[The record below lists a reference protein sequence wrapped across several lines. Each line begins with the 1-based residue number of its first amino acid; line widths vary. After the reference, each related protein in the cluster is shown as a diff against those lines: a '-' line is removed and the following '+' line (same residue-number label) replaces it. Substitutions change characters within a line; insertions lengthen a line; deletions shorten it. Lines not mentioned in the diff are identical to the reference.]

1 MAKFKDV
8 EINPNYP
15 LLEESILKFWKSN
28 NIFDE
33 LNKNSNDLPKY
44 VYYDGPITA
53 NGIPHYGHA
62 LTWTMKDLF
71 PRYYTMKG
79 FFVERNIGWDCQGI
93 LVEYEVEKKLGFKHK
108 SDVEKMG
115 VDKFNHECRNS
126 VLSYRSKMVEYE
138 TRLGRWIDHSK
149 EYATMDSSYIESMW
163 WGIKTLHEK
172 GLLYEGHKVVAYSTR
187 SGMTLST
194 HEVADGGYS
203 EVIDPAVIVKFKL
216 DHEPNTFLL
225 AFTTT
230 PWTLPG
236 NLLLA
241 IGKKIEYIKVK
252 YNSEIFIVAKE
263 RVAEIFKGKDNY
275 EVLENVSADSLI
287 GKSYVPLFP
296 YYINKKNDGAFEIVY
311 ADHVN
316 IEEGTGIVHLA
327 PYGQED
333 FDILMKLKIPI
344 FDYITETGE
353 FTHDIPEYSGQFYK
367 KANKNII
374 LDLQKSDKLFEH
386 FDYAHQMPI
395 DYRTREPLIYK
406 PITSWYIK
414 VGDIKGRLLSEAK
427 KVHIVPDSGKA
438 RFVNWIEN
446 ARDWS
451 LSRRRFWGTPLP
463 IWINDKTKD
472 IKIVGSFK
480 ELEELSGKKL
490 GDNFDP
496 HKPFVDDITWEKDGG
511 TYKRV
516 PEVIDVWFD
525 SGSMPYARY
534 HYPFENIDLF
544 NSAYPA
550 QYISESDDQIRLWF
564 YTMFV
569 LGVALFDKSPFENV
583 IVTGMLG
590 DEDGKKMSKSKG
602 NYPPIEEVFEKY
614 GSDILRYF
622 LLTSPL
628 TKMEPARFSYRIL
641 LETQKEFFTTL
652 WNSYRYFVTYANLND
667 FKPTPGFNGVGGSN
681 ILDNW
686 ILIKFDELTISMN
699 AGMDKYDVMSATKLL
714 APFVMD
720 LSTWYIRRSRDRISS
735 GDSSALN
742 ILYLML
748 VGLAKL
754 IAPFMPFL
762 SEEIYLNLSS
772 CDANALKSVHMT
784 DYPVADNTVQSA
796 SVNKILGD
804 MEVARKI
811 ASIGNAVRKETGIPI
826 RQPLSLLRIVGTK
839 KLQDDITN
847 LLLDELNVKKIEF
860 TDVYI
865 TSDDYAA
872 DWKGRKDDVP
882 STLGV
887 YFNVKLSEDLKL
899 EGTVREII
907 REIQKLR
914 KEAGVKWDDLIEVT
928 YPNKENYERAVKKH
942 IDDIKSK
949 TLSKTLEIGEKF
961 EIKGP

>member
-1 MAKFKDV
+1 MAKFKEV

-15 LLEESILKFWKSN
+15 LIEESILELWKSN
-28 NIFDE
+28 YIFE
-33 LNKNSNDLPKY
+33 KLNNASKDFPKY

-53 NGIPHYGHA
+53 NGAPHYGHA

-79 FFVERNIGWDCQGI
+79 FSVERNIGWDCQGI

-115 VDKFNHECRNS
+115 VDKFNKECRSS
-126 VLSYRSKMVEYE
+126 VLSYRGKMVEYE
-138 TRLGRWIDHSK
+138 TKLGRWIDHSK
-149 EYATMDSSYIESMW
+149 EYSTMDASYIESAW
-163 WGIKTLHEK
+163 WAIKKLHEK

-203 EVIDPAVIVKFKL
+203 EVVDPAVTIMFEL
-216 DHEPNTFLL
+216 EDEPNTYMLGW
-225 AFTTT
+225 TTT

-236 NLLLA
+236 NLMLA
-241 IGKKIEYIKVK
+241 IGKKVEYVKVEYDGK
-252 YNSEIFIVAKE
+252 LYIVA
-263 RVAEIFKGKDNY
+263 RDR
-275 EVLENVSADSLI
+275 VLEVFKEKTDYKILEIVMRESLI
-287 GKSYVPLFP
+287 GKKYRPLFD
-296 YYINKKNDGAFEIVY
+296 YYKNKSEEGAFKIIY

-316 IEEGTGIVHLA
+316 TDEGTGIVHLA

-333 FDILMKLKIPI
+333 FDIFMKLGISL
-344 FDYITETGE
+344 FDYISETGE
-353 FTHDIPEYSGQFYK
+353 FTADIPEYQGQFYK

-374 LDLQKSDKLFEH
+374 SDLELAGKLFAH
-386 FDYAHQMPI
+386 SDYAHQMPI
-395 DYRTREPLIYK
+395 DYRTKEPLIYK
-406 PITSWYIK
+406 PITSWYVGVGAIK
-414 VGDIKGRLLSEAK
+414 EKLLSEAK
-427 KVHIVPDSGKA
+427 GVHIVPDAGKA

-463 IWINDKTKD
+463 IWVNDKTKD
-472 IKIVGSFK
+472 VKIIGSFK

-490 GDNFDP
+490 SDNFDP
-496 HKPFVDDITWEKDGG
+496 HKPFVDEITWEEGGG

-525 SGSMPYARY
+525 SGSMPFARY
-534 HYPFENIDLF
+534 HYPFENADLF
-544 NSAYPA
+544 NSNYPA
-550 QYISESDDQIRLWF
+550 DYISESDDQIRLWF

-569 LGVALFDKSPFENV
+569 LGVALFDKSPFKNV

-614 GSDILRYF
+614 GSDMLRYF

-667 FKPTPGFNGVGGSN
+667 FKASDEPAKN
-681 ILDNW
+681 ILDKW
-686 ILIKFDELTISMN
+686 IN
-699 AGMDKYDVMSATKLL
+699 ARYLEFVAGVTKGMDEYDVMSASKLF

-735 GDSSALN
+735 GDSESLN
-742 ILYLML
+742 TLYKML
-748 VGLAKL
+748 VGLSKL
-754 IAPFMPFL
+754 ASPFITFL
-762 SEEIYLNLSS
+762 PEEIYQNLVVNYDES
-772 CDANALKSVHMT
+772 ALKSVHMT
-784 DYPVADNTVQSA
+784 AYPKVEREL
-796 SVNKILGD
+796 NKEELEILKT
-804 MEVARKI
+804 MEVVRNI
-811 ASIGNAVRKETGIPI
+811 CSTGNSIRKETGIPI
-826 RQPLSLLRIVGTK
+826 RQPLASMIVK
-839 KLQDDITN
+839 NADALSPEYVEIIK
-847 LLLDELNVKKIEF
+847 DELNVKEVKFEKGEAKNEVEVLFDTNI
-860 TDVYI
+860 TD
-865 TSDDYAA
+865 
-872 DWKGRKDDVP
+872 
-882 STLGV
+882 
-887 YFNVKLSEDLKL
+887 DLLL
-899 EGTVREII
+899 EGISREII

-914 KEAGVKWDDLIEVT
+914 KEAGVNWDDLVDVI
-928 YPNKENYERAVKKH
+928 YPNKENYEKAVK
-942 IDDIKSK
+942 IYADDIKSK
-949 TLSKTLEIGEKF
+949 TLSKNLELGSEF
-961 EIKGP
+961 SIKGP

>member
-1 MAKFKDV
+1 MAKFKEV

-15 LLEESILKFWKSN
+15 LIEESILEFWKTN
-28 NIFDE
+28 NIFEKLTDTS
-33 LNKNSNDLPKY
+33 KDFPKY

-53 NGIPHYGHA
+53 NGAPHYGHA

-115 VDKFNHECRNS
+115 VDKFNQECRSS
-126 VLSYRSKMVEYE
+126 VLSFRGKMVEYE
-138 TRLGRWIDHSK
+138 TKLGRWIDHSK
-149 EYATMDSSYIESMW
+149 EYSTMDSSYIESAW
-163 WGIKTLHEK
+163 WAIKQLHEK

-203 EVIDPAVIVKFKL
+203 EIVDPAVTIMFELV
-216 DHEPNTFLL
+216 DEPNTYLL
-225 AFTTT
+225 GWTTT

-236 NLLLA
+236 NLMLA
-241 IGKKIEYIKVK
+241 IGKKIEYVKVEYGGK
-252 YNSEIFIVAKE
+252 FYILAKD
-263 RVAEIFKGKDNY
+263 R
-275 EVLENVSADSLI
+275 VLEVFKEKTDYKIIEIVMRESLI
-287 GKSYVPLFP
+287 DKKYRPLFD
-296 YYINKKNDGAFEIVY
+296 YYKNKSEEGAFKIIY

-316 IEEGTGIVHLA
+316 TDEGTGIVHLA

-333 FDILMKLKIPI
+333 FDIFMKLGISL
-344 FDYITETGE
+344 FDYISETGE
-353 FTHDIPEYSGQFYK
+353 FTADIPEYQGQFYK

-374 LDLQKSDKLFEH
+374 SDLELVGKLFAH
-386 FDYAHQMPI
+386 SDYAHQMPI
-395 DYRTREPLIYK
+395 DYRTKEPLIYK
-406 PITSWYIK
+406 PITSWYVGVGAIK
-414 VGDIKGRLLSEAK
+414 EKLLSEAK
-427 KVHIVPDSGKA
+427 GVHIVPDAGKA

-463 IWINDKTKD
+463 IWVNDKTKD
-472 IKIVGSFK
+472 VKIIGSFK

-490 GDNFDP
+490 NSDFDP
-496 HKPFVDDITWEKDGG
+496 HKPFVDEITWESNGG

-525 SGSMPYARY
+525 SGSMPFARY
-534 HYPFENIDLF
+534 HYPFENADLF
-544 NSAYPA
+544 NSNYPA
-550 QYISESDDQIRLWF
+550 DYISESDDQIRLWF

-569 LGVALFDKSPFENV
+569 LGVALFDKSPFRNV

-614 GSDILRYF
+614 GSDMLRYF

-667 FKPTPGFNGVGGSN
+667 FKVSSEAPKNVLDKWIYGRYLELVAGVT
-681 ILDNW
+681 
-686 ILIKFDELTISMN
+686 K
-699 AGMDKYDVMSATKLL
+699 GMDEYDVMSASKLF

-735 GDSSALN
+735 GDSESLN
-742 ILYLML
+742 TLYTML
-748 VGLAKL
+748 VEVSKL
-754 IAPFMPFL
+754 LAPFITFL
-762 SEEIYLNLSS
+762 PEEIYQNLVVNYDES
-772 CDANALKSVHMT
+772 ALKSVHMT
-784 DYPVADNTVQSA
+784 AYPKVERELNPEELE
-796 SVNKILGD
+796 ILRT
-804 MEVARKI
+804 MEVVRNI
-811 ASIGNAVRKETGIPI
+811 CSTGNSIRKETGIPI
-826 RQPLSLLRIVGTK
+826 RQPLASMTVKNTSE
-839 KLQDDITN
+839 
-847 LLLDELNVKKIEF
+847 LLLEYVEVIKDELNVKQVKFE
-860 TDVYI
+860 
-865 TSDDYAA
+865 
-872 DWKGRKDDVP
+872 KGEAKNEAEVVFD
-882 STLGV
+882 TTI
-887 YFNVKLSEDLKL
+887 SEELLL
-899 EGTVREII
+899 EGISREII

-914 KEAGVKWDDLIEVT
+914 KEAGVNWDSLVDVI
-928 YPNKENYERAVKKH
+928 YPNKENYEKAVK
-942 IDDIKSK
+942 IYADDIKSK
-949 TLSKTLEIGEKF
+949 TLSKNLELGSEF
-961 EIKGP
+961 SIKGP

>member
-1 MAKFKDV
+1 MAKFKEV
-8 EINPNYP
+8 EINPDYP
-15 LLEESILKFWKSN
+15 VLEKAVLELWKSH
-28 NIFDE
+28 NIFD
-33 LNKNSNDLPKY
+33 LVKKQVKNSPKY

-53 NGIPHYGHA
+53 NGDPHYGHA

-79 FFVERNIGWDCQGI
+79 FLVERNIGWDCQGI

-115 VDKFNHECRNS
+115 VDKFNQECRNS
-126 VLSYRSKMVEYE
+126 VLSYRGKMVEYE
-138 TRLGRWIDHSK
+138 TRLGRWIDHTK
-149 EYATMDSSYIESMW
+149 EYSTMDANYIESVW
-163 WGIKTLHEK
+163 WAIKKLHEK

-203 EVIDPAVIVKFKL
+203 EVIDPAVTIMFELV
-216 DHEPNTFLL
+216 DEPNTYLL
-225 AFTTT
+225 GWTTT

-236 NLLLA
+236 NLMLA
-241 IGKKIEYIKVK
+241 IGKKVEYVKVEYGGK
-252 YNSEIFIVAKE
+252 FYILARDRISEVFKEKSDYKILSIVISGA
-263 RVAEIFKGKDNY
+263 
-275 EVLENVSADSLI
+275 LI
-287 GKSYVPLFP
+287 GMEYKPLFG
-296 YYINKKNDGAFEIVY
+296 YYKNKRDQGAFKIIY

-316 IEEGTGIVHLA
+316 VEEGTGVVHLA

-333 FDILMKLKIPI
+333 FDILMKLGISV
-344 FDYITETGE
+344 FDYISETGE
-353 FTHDIPEYSGQFYK
+353 FTSDIPEYEGQFYK

-374 LDLQKSDKLFEH
+374 SDLENAGNLF
-386 FDYAHQMPI
+386 DVASYPHQMPI
-395 DYRTREPLIYK
+395 DYRTKEPLIYK
-406 PITSWYIK
+406 PITSWYVGVGAIK
-414 VGDIKGRLLSEAK
+414 EKLLSEAK
-427 KVHIVPDSGKA
+427 SVHIVPDAGKA

-463 IWINDKTKD
+463 IWVNDKTKA

-490 GDNFDP
+490 GANFDP
-496 HKPFVDDITWEKDGG
+496 HKPSVDEITWEEKGG
-511 TYKRV
+511 TYRRV
-516 PEVIDVWFD
+516 SEVIDVWFD

-534 HYPFENIDLF
+534 HYPFENAELF
-544 NSAYPA
+544 HSSYPA

-569 LGVALFDKSPFENV
+569 LGVALFDKAPFENV

-614 GSDILRYF
+614 GSDMLRYF

-628 TKMEPARFSYRIL
+628 TKMEPARFSYKIL

-667 FKPTPGFNGVGGSN
+667 FKVSNEAPKSVLDIWIYARFSQLVSGVTKG
-681 ILDNW
+681 I
-686 ILIKFDELTISMN
+686 DE
-699 AGMDKYDVMSATKLL
+699 YDVMSASKLF

-735 GDSSALN
+735 GDKFALN
-742 ILYLML
+742 TLYNML
-748 VGLAKL
+748 VGFSKI

-762 SEEIYLNLSS
+762 SEEIYQNLVKNLGK
-772 CDANALKSVHMT
+772 DVLDSVHLT
-784 DYPVADNTVQSA
+784 DYPVPKGQLDVSQLE
-796 SVNKILGD
+796 ILKA
-804 MEVARKI
+804 MQEARDI
-811 ASIGNAVRKETGIPI
+811 CSIGNSIRKETQIPI
-826 RQPLSLLRIVGTK
+826 RQPLASMTVKNATELLPDYIEIIK
-839 KLQDDITN
+839 
-847 LLLDELNVKKIEF
+847 DELNIKEVKFEKVDAKNEIEVLF
-860 TDVYI
+860 DMNITD
-865 TSDDYAA
+865 
-872 DWKGRKDDVP
+872 
-882 STLGV
+882 
-887 YFNVKLSEDLKL
+887 DLLL
-899 EGTVREII
+899 EGVSREIV

-914 KEAGVKWDDLIEVT
+914 KEIGVKWDALVDIT
-928 YPNKENYERAVKKH
+928 YPDKENYENAVK
-942 IDDIKSK
+942 IYGNDIKSK
-949 TLSKTLEIGEKF
+949 TLTKSLELGIEF
-961 EIKGP
+961 AIKGL